1 MLNSKLIYIVA
12 GEASG
17 DMLAASLA
25 KELKRQDPSLVL
37 RGLGGNL
44 MHRAGVE
51 LDLDITHLAVV
62 GFWEVL
68 KHYRT
73 FKRIFEQTLKRLQA
87 DPPAAVILVDYP
99 GFNLRLAQRIKELNI
114 PTKVIYYV
122 SPQVWAWKAKRV
134 EHIQKYVDRMLVLF
148 EFEKEFYARRG
159 VEVDFVGHPLADEV
173 RSLQPRRQVLRNF
186 RLGADNP
193 AISLLPGSRVKEV
206 ERHLPAMIEAVKIL
220 RLQRPDLQCLIIQA
234 PTIDLDFLQSFTRG
248 MTAVKI
254 VEYLPYDAIA
264 ASDVCLVAS
273 GTATL
278 ETALLEIPMV
288 VMYQTSWPTYWL
300 ARRAVKIPHISL
312 VNIVAQKKIVPELI
326 QDEASA
332 QNLAAAAAKI
342 LDDPAEQERML
353 RRFKDVRAALGESG
367 ASEKTAKRVLEIIG

>member
-134 EHIQKYVDRMLVLF
+134 EHIQQYVDRMLVLF